1 MVLIP
6 VSTNEVALNR
16 RVRSSFEQLVVAI
29 EHGVPPSD
37 QLIADFRESI
47 VIAGFGTDQNK
58 SASDLVD
65 FLPIPTATSKPGQE
79 FGLSTRC
86 SHIPYSKLLW
96 HLEGIPIPEELR
108 LKYPELTQA
117 EFDGMLRIVTMI
129 FSANTMR
136 VQAANT

>member
-1 MVLIP
+1 MLIP

-65 FLPIPTATSKPGQE
+65 FCPSRPLLANPVRNSDYQLAVPTFHIQNSSGTSKGFQ
-79 FGLSTRC
+79 F
-86 SHIPYSKLLW
+86 
-96 HLEGIPIPEELR
+96 
-108 LKYPELTQA
+108 LKS
-117 EFDGMLRIVTMI
+117 FD
-129 FSANTMR
+129 
-136 VQAANT
+136 